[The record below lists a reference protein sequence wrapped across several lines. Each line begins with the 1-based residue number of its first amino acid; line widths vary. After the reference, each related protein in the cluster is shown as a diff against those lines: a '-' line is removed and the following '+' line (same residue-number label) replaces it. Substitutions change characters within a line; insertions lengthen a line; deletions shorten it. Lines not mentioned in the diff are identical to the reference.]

1 MYILK
6 VFLIFVKIIIME
18 KLKDKISE
26 KISEYT
32 PIGKAFCEGKCDR
45 KPIITEKGMVLVC
58 DGCNRVVIDNR
69 D

>member
-6 VFLIFVKIIIME
+6 VFLIFVKITIME
-18 KLKDKISE
+18 KLKLKE
-26 KISEYT
+26 KLSEYT
-32 PIGKAFCEGKCDR
+32 PVGKAFCEGKCDR

-58 DGCNRVVIDNR
+58 DGCKRVVIDNR